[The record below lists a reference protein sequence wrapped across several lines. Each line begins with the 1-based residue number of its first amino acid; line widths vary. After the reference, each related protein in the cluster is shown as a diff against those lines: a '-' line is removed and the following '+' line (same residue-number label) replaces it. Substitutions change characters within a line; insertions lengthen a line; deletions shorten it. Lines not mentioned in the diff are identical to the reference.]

1 MTCQNVSNKTLLF
14 ANNTLFSVIHDSS
27 TTRNELNDD
36 LVKINNWA
44 YQWKMSFN
52 PDPNK
57 QAQEVISVRKT
68 RKINHSPLTF
78 IKSTVS
84 QTISQEHLDV
94 IFDSSL
100 SFDEH
105 LISAQSKTNKT
116 LGLLRKLQNT
126 LPRQALIIIYKA
138 LVRPHLDYGDVLYD
152 KGYCASFHQK
162 LQKIQCI
169 ACIAITG
176 AIRGTSKEK
185 MYQELNLL
193 EVDVGLGNYVSFLKL

>member
-1 MTCQNVSNKTLLF
+1 M
-14 ANNTLFSVIHDSS
+14 
-27 TTRNELNDD
+27 
-36 LVKINNWA
+36 
-44 YQWKMSFN
+44 
-52 PDPNK
+52 
-57 QAQEVISVRKT
+57 
-68 RKINHSPLTF
+68 
-78 IKSTVS
+78 
-84 QTISQEHLDV
+84 

-176 AIRGTSKEK
+176 AISGTSKEK
-185 MYQELNLL
+185 MYQELDL
-193 EVDVGLGNYVSFLKL
+193 ESFGSRRWFRKLCLFFKTLKNKSPNYLFRVIPLPLFKIKLNFNKN

>member
-1 MTCQNVSNKTLLF
+1 MLT
-14 ANNTLFSVIHDSS
+14 TLFSAIHDSS

-57 QAQEVISVRKT
+57 QAQEVISIRKT

-78 IKSTVS
+78 IKSTES

-105 LISAQSKTNKT
+105 LISVQSKTNKT

-138 LVRPHLDYGDVLYD
+138 LVRTHLDYGDVLYD
-152 KGYCASFHQK
+152 KAYCASFPQK
-162 LQKIQCI
+162 LEKIQCI

-185 MYQELNLL
+185 MYQEL
-193 EVDVGLGNYVSFLKL
+193 GL